1 MSRKVVHVAMNGV
14 TGRMG
19 YRQHLVR
26 SVLSIRDQGG
36 VILDDGTSLFPEPIL
51 VGRSEQRLRE
61 IAERHGLERWSTSL
75 DEVLADPAGKIVA
88 PGGHIVFAIEAGE
101 AVGCCALIAL
111 PDGGFEVS
119 KMAVAEAHKG
129 RGLGRVL
136 MAACVERARAA
147 GAPRLYLETNSSL
160 APALGLYRSFGFQ
173 VIAPAE
179 PSPYARADV
188 AMELRL

>member
-1 MSRKVVHVAMNGV
+1 MAMEIV
-14 TGRMG
+14 D
-19 YRQHLVR
+19 YRPGLAGAFKALNEAWITQFFRL
-26 SVLSIRDQGG
+26 
-36 VILDDGTSLFPEPIL
+36 EPKD
-51 VGRSEQRLRE
+51 V
-61 IAERHGLERWSTSL
+61 
-75 DEVLADPAGKIVA
+75 EVLADPAAKIIA
-88 PGGHIVFAIEAGE
+88 PGGHIVFVVDAGE

-147 GAPRLYLETNSSL
+147 GAPRLYLETNSGL

-173 VIAPAE
+173 ITQPAE

>member
-1 MSRKVVHVAMNGV
+1 MEIVD
-14 TGRMG
+14 
-19 YRQHLVR
+19 YRPDLAGAFKALNEAWITQFF
-26 SVLSIRDQGG
+26 Q
-36 VILDDGTSLFPEPIL
+36 
-51 VGRSEQRLRE
+51 
-61 IAERHGLERWSTSL
+61 LEAK
-75 DEVLADPAGKIVA
+75 DVEVLADPEGKVIA
-88 PGGHIVFAIEAGE
+88 PGGHIVFVIETGE
-101 AVGCCALIAL
+101 AVGCCALLAM
-111 PDGGFEVS
+111 PDGGFEVA

-129 RGLGRVL
+129 RGLGRLL

-173 VIAPAE
+173 VIEPAE